1 MALGGLPVAVAVA
14 ALVLG
19 LLVLPASGHT
29 LTDRCPHRGAAAE
42 CGVAPRSVGGEDP
55 GPVARL
61 YGSEVRRI
69 PTSSPLVAL
78 TFNAAWDE
86 TGVETALTVLRG
98 RNVPATFFLTGR
110 FAERHPGAAR
120 LMAAEHGIG
129 NHSYSHPQFADLTRP
144 EAEQEIIGADRAIRR
159 ATGAVPLPFFRF
171 PYSATTPEGIA
182 HANELG
188 FADIEFTTDTNGY
201 LGTAGGMTVQK
212 VVDRVVNAL
221 TPGAIVQMHVGTAQ
235 GRGPALD
242 VQALPQIID
251 AIHAHGY
258 RITDLRTVLE

>member
-1 MALGGLPVAVAVA
+1 MPLAGLSVAVAVA
-14 ALVLG
+14 ALMVG
-19 LLVLPASGHT
+19 LVLPASGHT
-29 LTDRCPHRGAAAE
+29 LTDRCLHAAGAASE
-42 CGVAPRSVGGEDP
+42 CGAVPRSVRGEDP
-55 GPVARL
+55 GPVGRL
-61 YGSEVRRI
+61 YGSEVRRM
-69 PTSSPLVAL
+69 PTSSRSVAL

-86 TGVETALTVLRG
+86 SGVATALAVLRG
-98 RNVPATFFLTGR
+98 RKVPATFFLTGR

-129 NHSYSHPQFADLTRP
+129 NHSYSHPQFADLTRA
-144 EAEQEIIGADRAIRR
+144 EAAQEIMGADRAIRR

-171 PYSATTPEGIA
+171 PYSATTPETIA
-182 HANELG
+182 QANELG

-212 VVDRVVNAL
+212 VVHRVVNAL

-235 GRGPALD
+235 GHGSALD

-251 AIHAHGY
+251 TIHAHGY
-258 RITDLRTVLE
+258 RITDLRTLLE

>member
-1 MALGGLPVAVAVA
+1 MPLAGLSVAVAVA
-14 ALVLG
+14 ALMVG
-19 LLVLPASGHT
+19 LVLPASGHT
-29 LTDRCPHRGAAAE
+29 LTDRCLHAAGAASE
-42 CGVAPRSVGGEDP
+42 CGAVPRSVRGEDP
-55 GPVARL
+55 GPVGRL
-61 YGSEVRRI
+61 YGSEVRRM
-69 PTSSPLVAL
+69 PTSSRSVAL

-86 TGVETALTVLRG
+86 TGVDTALTVLRG
-98 RNVPATFFLTGR
+98 RKVPATFFLTGR

-129 NHSYSHPQFADLTRP
+129 NHSYSHPQFADLTRA
-144 EAEQEIIGADRAIRR
+144 EAAQEIMGADRAIRR

-171 PYSATTPEGIA
+171 PYSATTPETIA
-182 HANELG
+182 QANELG

-212 VVDRVVNAL
+212 VVHRVVNAL

-235 GRGPALD
+235 GHGSALD

-251 AIHAHGY
+251 TIHAHGY
-258 RITDLRTVLE
+258 RITDLRTLLE